1 MKMMLQM
8 KPNIIKDKN

>member
-8 KPNIIKDKN
+8 RSRENWYDS